1 MAVKILVVDDE
12 PDLQVLIQR
21 RYRREIRHGEF
32 EFEFADDGVAAL
44 AKIQEDPSFDL
55 IISDINMPRM
65 DGLTLLEHLGE
76 FDERLKTII
85 ISAYGDMQNI
95 RTAMNRGAFDFVTKP
110 IDFQDLTIT
119 IKKSLDQLDVLKEA
133 LQSKVAAQRAKA
145 NLARYVPLHLV
156 EALSERDEPFG
167 PPRLLDVAVLF
178 ADMRGFTAISETM
191 KPVDVMEL
199 LRDFHRRMAAA
210 TFRFGGTLDDYIG
223 DAILATFG
231 VSESDGTHA
240 TNALTCAREMLAIMK
255 GWNAERAAAGK
266 DPLGLGIGVN
276 YGPAVVGDIGSER
289 YMDFTVIG
297 DTVNVAS
304 RLERLTRSI
313 DTDLVVSQALTD
325 RVNNEGASAEAGL
338 VDLLQYGEQAIA
350 GRGHAVPIYILP
362 RHAGEPQSCQ

>member
-12 PDLQVLIQR
+12 PDLQVLIER

-32 EFEFADDGVAAL
+32 EFEFADDGAAAL
-44 AKIQEDPSFDL
+44 AKIQEDPSIDL

-65 DGLTLLEHLGE
+65 DGLTLLQHLGE
-76 FDERLKTII
+76 FDDRLKTII
-85 ISAYGDMQNI
+85 ISAYGDMENI
-95 RTAMNRGAFDFVTKP
+95 RMAMNRGAFDFVTKP

-133 LQSKVAAQRAKA
+133 LQSKIAAQRARA
-145 NLARYVPLHLV
+145 NLARYVPPHLV
-156 EALSERDEPFG
+156 EILSERDEPFG

-178 ADMRGFTAISETM
+178 ADMRGFTALSETM
-191 KPVDVMEL
+191 KPFQVMEL
-199 LRDFHRRMAAA
+199 LREFHRRMAAA
-210 TFRFGGTLDDYIG
+210 TFRFGGTIDDYIG

-231 VSESDGTHA
+231 VSEDGGPHA
-240 TNALTCAREMLAIMK
+240 TNALTCAREMLSIMSK
-255 GWNAERAAAGK
+255 WNAERIAGGK
-266 DPLGLGIGVN
+266 DPLGVGIGVN

-313 DTDLVVSQALTD
+313 DTDLVVSQALAD
-325 RVNNEGASAEAGL
+325 KVSDEGAEAESGL
-338 VDLLQYGEQAIA
+338 VDLLQYGAHDIA
-350 GRGHAVPIYILP
+350 GRLDAVPIYILP
-362 RHAGEPQSCQ
+362 RDADEFRSCQ